1 MTERHFDF
9 LGQGD
14 WRKRLHQLKQELRG
28 KPSEH
33 RPAIP
38 EQVKGHG
45 TELKPK
51 RAIGAGSI
59 GRGEEK
65 TRDRTVTVPV
75 SR

>member
-1 MTERHFDF
+1 MTESNLDF

-51 RAIGAGSI
+51 RAISARSI
-59 GRGEEK
+59 ARGEERP
-65 TRDRTVTVPV
+65 RDTTVTAPA